1 LHSQDRLRQPLP
13 ALDLTTA
20 KSTQKLLIWTD
31 QLLLAEN
38 GSDKIS
44 VLTVQGDKARVVVN
58 KESLKTPT
66 EVEPVGNTIWIAER
80 GAGKAVSIPIPK

>member
-1 LHSQDRLRQPLP
+1 MGLPLP
-13 ALDLTTA
+13 ALNLTTA